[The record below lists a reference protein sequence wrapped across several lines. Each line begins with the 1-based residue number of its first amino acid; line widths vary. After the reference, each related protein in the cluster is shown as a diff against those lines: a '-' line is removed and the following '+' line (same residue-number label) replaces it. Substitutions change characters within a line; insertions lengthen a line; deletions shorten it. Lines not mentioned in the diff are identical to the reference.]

1 MGRLTIPVGE
11 VQQESARS
19 NTGDDGVVQGGR
31 EGRQRVLDRSAV
43 SSQCYSYRYKHVQE
57 VAKEPKLI
65 QASHYQNF
73 YIVDKYLYIARA

>member
-1 MGRLTIPVGE
+1 M
-11 VQQESARS
+11 
-19 NTGDDGVVQGGR
+19 VQGWGDGR
-31 EGRQRVLDRSAV
+31 HRALVRSSV
-43 SSQCYSYRYKHVQE
+43 SVFQYSYRYKHVQE